1 LIGDADRLA
10 QVFTNLLDNALKHTS
25 AGGSVT
31 LSASVVAEGVMIT
44 VKDSGP
50 GIPAEDISRIFER
63 FYQVDKSR
71 AHAEG
76 LGLGLAI
83 TKEIVEAH
91 GGSVSV
97 ESQVGHGAKFRVRLP
112 FARPDDVTVAKKK
125 K

>member
-1 LIGDADRLA
+1 M
-10 QVFTNLLDNALKHTS
+10 LDNALKQTP

-31 LSASVVAEGVMIT
+31 LSAAAVTEGVMIT
-44 VKDSGP
+44 VQDSGP
-50 GIPAEDISRIFER
+50 GIPAEDIPRVFER

-97 ESQVGHGAKFRVRLP
+97 ESQVGHGAQFRVRLP
-112 FARPDDVTVAKKK
+112 LTRPDDATVAKKK